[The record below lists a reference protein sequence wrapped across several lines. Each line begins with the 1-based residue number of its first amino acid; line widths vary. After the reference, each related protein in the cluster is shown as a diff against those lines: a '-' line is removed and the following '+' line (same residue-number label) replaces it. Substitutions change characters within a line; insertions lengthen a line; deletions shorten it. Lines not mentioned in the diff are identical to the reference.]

1 MTAAAAAILVAAAGL
16 AAVSV
21 VQAGANRRLRESRD
35 LLVVA
40 VDDATR
46 ANRELREAN
55 ARERQARAEAQRRF
69 ALARKAVESYYTGAS
84 EDVLLKQPHLAS
96 LRNKL
101 LNMSLAFYEELQG
114 ELEREGRDD
123 PATRAELAAA
133 YERVGEITEQVGT
146 RASALEAH
154 GRAARSASR

>member
-46 ANRELREAN
+46 ANLELREAN
-55 ARERQARAEAQRRF
+55 ARERQARAERNAASPWPAKRSSRITP
-69 ALARKAVESYYTGAS
+69 APARTSS
-84 EDVLLKQPHLAS
+84 
-96 LRNKL
+96 
-101 LNMSLAFYEELQG
+101 
-114 ELEREGRDD
+114 
-123 PATRAELAAA
+123 
-133 YERVGEITEQVGT
+133 
-146 RASALEAH
+146 
-154 GRAARSASR
+154 